1 MTKDYGK
8 TIGARLGSDQI
19 SSLNAYMIK
28 NGFANLGELIHSVL
42 NDRLMPRPTMQLGE
56 IVNKREQ
63 TVYKLDNMRARWD
76 SNPRPTA

>member
-8 TIGARLGSDQI
+8 TIGAGLGYGQI
-19 SSLNAYMIK
+19 SSLNAYMIRS
-28 NGFANLGELIHSVL
+28 GFAKLGELIHSVL
-42 NDRLMPRPTMQLGE
+42 NDRLIPLPALQLGG

-63 TVYKLDNMRARWD
+63 IANKLDDMRARWD